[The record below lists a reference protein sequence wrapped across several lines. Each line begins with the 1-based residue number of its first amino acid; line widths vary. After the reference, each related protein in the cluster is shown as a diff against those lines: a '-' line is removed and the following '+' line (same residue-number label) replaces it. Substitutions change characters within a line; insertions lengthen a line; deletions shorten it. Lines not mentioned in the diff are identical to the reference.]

1 VPVASWLIR
10 RRPEWEGIVGSK
22 INARERTQQ
31 ETALHA
37 PHSRTSIA
45 RVFQFPHFIFK
56 DSLVDPRFRA
66 SNYYIN
72 GPSELA
78 RTSPQGGGL
87 DLSLTA
93 RIDRARPLI

>member
-1 VPVASWLIR
+1 MVWRLPSPLQARSLSLQGWGLIDLLLR
-10 RRPEWEGIVGSK
+10 VSK
-22 INARERTQQ
+22 
-31 ETALHA
+31 
-37 PHSRTSIA
+37 
-45 RVFQFPHFIFK
+45 
-56 DSLVDPRFRA
+56 
-66 SNYYIN
+66 YIN

>member
-1 VPVASWLIR
+1 VGDNPRKIKYSRGAEKDGILDPFESGGSLWALLVARLIHECAR
-10 RRPEWEGIVGSK
+10 R
-22 INARERTQQ
+22 T
-31 ETALHA
+31 
-37 PHSRTSIA
+37 
-45 RVFQFPHFIFK
+45 
-56 DSLVDPRFRA
+56 
-66 SNYYIN
+66 IN